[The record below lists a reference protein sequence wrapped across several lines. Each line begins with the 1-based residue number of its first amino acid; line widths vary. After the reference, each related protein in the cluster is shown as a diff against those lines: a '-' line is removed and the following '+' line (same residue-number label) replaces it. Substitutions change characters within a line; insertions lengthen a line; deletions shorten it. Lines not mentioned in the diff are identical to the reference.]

1 MDYLFRQ
8 HYSLKP
14 KQSSLPSAQ
23 APTVL
28 LSESEAEALALYARH
43 LTRANMLVNVCLDLG
58 TLHRQVRELGPQL
71 LVVNPSSNLAGTLVV
86 LERIQATHPALP
98 IITVGAPIPDSYLD
112 RLMASG
118 VALHLN
124 RTLSQPRDLAIAAR
138 QILGLN

>member
-14 KQSSLPSAQ
+14 QSEQSQ
-23 APTVL
+23 ASGPTVL
-28 LSESEAEALALYARH
+28 LAESEAEALALYARH
-43 LTRANMLVNVCLDLG
+43 LTKANLLVNVCLDL
-58 TLHRQVRELGPQL
+58 THLHRQVREIEPHL
-71 LVVNPSSNLAGTLVV
+71 LVVNPSSNLSATLVV
-86 LERIQATHPALP
+86 IKRIQTTHPALP
-98 IITVGAPIPDSYLD
+98 IITVGGPIPDTYLD

>member
-14 KQSSLPSAQ
+14 KQTQPAVGS
-23 APTVL
+23 PTVL
-28 LSESEAEALALYARH
+28 LAESEAEALAVYARH
-43 LTRANMLVNVCLDLG
+43 LTRANLLVNVCLDLAG
-58 TLHRQVRELGPQL
+58 LHRQVKEVGPQL
-71 LVVNPSSNLAGTLVV
+71 LVINPSSNLPGTLIV
-86 LERIQATHPALP
+86 LEQIQSTHPALP